1 MMKVNVY
8 TLNSF
13 AKTKEGG
20 NAAGVVINADLL
32 SEKEMRKIA
41 AILGFSETAFILQ
54 SNVADFK
61 VRFFTPKEEVDLCGH
76 ATIATF
82 YTMASLGLLKP
93 GKYKQETKAGIL
105 GIEIKEDNSIMM
117 NQPVPVFSEIIDKDE
132 LADSLN
138 IKASQ
143 MIEDLP
149 VQVVSTG
156 LRDII
161 IPLKSIKILNAIK
174 PDMEKIKKISQKYN
188 VVGYH
193 VFALESLHGA
203 NANCRNFAPLY
214 DIPEESATGTS
225 NGALGCYLYRYGKI
239 NNEQASDIVF
249 EQGYSMKKPSE
260 ILVSLTVNEN
270 EILEVMVG
278 GNAMN
283 LALSEVEIR
292 EEDQ

>member
-1 MMKVNVY
+1 MKVNVF

-20 NAAGVVINADLL
+20 NAAGVMINADSL
-32 SEKEMRKIA
+32 SEMEMRKIA
-41 AILGFSETAFILQ
+41 AILGHSETAFILK
-54 SNVADFK
+54 SEVADFK

-93 GKYKQETKAGIL
+93 GMYKQETKAGIL
-105 GIEIKEDNSIMM
+105 GVEIKEDGSIMM
-117 NQPVPVFSEIIDKDE
+117 NQQVPVFSEIIDRE
-132 LADSLN
+132 EIADSLN

-143 MIEDLP
+143 IAEDLL

-161 IPLKSIKILNAIK
+161 VPVKSIKILFGIK
-174 PDMEKIKKISQKYN
+174 PDMEKIKQISRKYN
-188 VVGYH
+188 AVGYH

-225 NGALGCYLYRYGKI
+225 NGALGCYLYHYGKI
-239 NNEQASDIVF
+239 NDEKASNLVI

-260 ILVSLTVNEN
+260 IMVSLTVKKN
-270 EILEVMVG
+270 EIFEVKVG

-283 LALSEVEIR
+283 LVLSEVEI
-292 EEDQ
+292 

>member
-1 MMKVNVY
+1 MKVNVY

-13 AKTKEGG
+13 AKTKKGG
-20 NAAGVVINADLL
+20 NAAGVVTNADSL
-32 SEKEMRKIA
+32 SETEMRKIA

-93 GKYKQETKAGIL
+93 GTYKQETKAGIL

-117 NQPVPVFSEIIDKDE
+117 NQPAPVFSEIIDKEE

-138 IKASQ
+138 IKASH
-143 MIEDLP
+143 MPEDLS

-156 LRDII
+156 LRDIMV
-161 IPLKSIKILNAIK
+161 PVKSIKILNAIK
-174 PDMEKIKKISQKYN
+174 PDMEKIKKFSRKYN
-188 VVGYH
+188 AVGYH

-203 NANCRNFAPLY
+203 YANCRNFAPLY

-225 NGALGCYLYRYGKI
+225 NGALGCYLYHYGKI
-239 NNEQASDIVF
+239 NNEQASNIVF

-260 ILVSLTVNEN
+260 ILVSLTVKEN
-270 EILEVMVG
+270 EILEVKVG

-283 LALSEVEIR
+283 LALSEVEI
-292 EEDQ
+292 

>member
-1 MMKVNVY
+1 MKVNVY

-20 NAAGVVINADLL
+20 NAAGVVTNADSL

-41 AILGFSETAFILQ
+41 AILGFSETAFILR

-82 YTMASLGLLKP
+82 YIMASLGLLKP
-93 GKYKQETKAGIL
+93 GMYKQETKAGIL

-143 MIEDLP
+143 MPEDLS

-156 LRDII
+156 LRDIMV
-161 IPLKSIKILNAIK
+161 PVKNIKILNTIK
-174 PDMEKIKKISQKYN
+174 PDMGKIKKISRKYN
-188 VVGYH
+188 AVGYH

-203 NANCRNFAPLY
+203 YANCRNFAPLY

-225 NGALGCYLYRYGKI
+225 NGALGCYLYHYGKI
-239 NNEQASDIVF
+239 NNEQALNIVF
-249 EQGYSMKKPSE
+249 EQGYFMKKPSE
-260 ILVSLTVNEN
+260 ILVSLTVKEN
-270 EILEVMVG
+270 EILEVKVG
-278 GNAMN
+278 GIAMN
-283 LALSEVEIR
+283 LALAEVEI
-292 EEDQ
+292 

>member
-1 MMKVNVY
+1 MKVNVY

-20 NAAGVVINADLL
+20 NAAGVVTNADSL

-41 AILGFSETAFILQ
+41 AILGISETAFILR
-54 SNVADFK
+54 SNVADFN
-61 VRFFTPKEEVDLCGH
+61 VRFFTPNEEVDLCGH

-93 GKYKQETKAGIL
+93 GTYKQETKAGIL

-143 MIEDLP
+143 MPEDLS

-156 LRDII
+156 LRDIMV
-161 IPLKSIKILNAIK
+161 PVKSIKILNAIK

-188 VVGYH
+188 AVGYH

-203 NANCRNFAPLY
+203 YANCRNFAPLY

-225 NGALGCYLYRYGKI
+225 NGALGCYLYHYGKI
-239 NNEQASDIVF
+239 NNEQASNIVF

-260 ILVSLTVNEN
+260 ILVSLTVKEN
-270 EILEVMVG
+270 EILEVKVG

-283 LALSEVEIR
+283 LALSEVEI
-292 EEDQ
+292 

>member
-20 NAAGVVINADLL
+20 NAAGVVPNADSL

-41 AILGFSETAFILQ
+41 ANLGFSETAFILR
-54 SNVADFK
+54 SNIADFK
-61 VRFFTPKEEVDLCGH
+61 VRFFTPNEEVDLCGH

-82 YTMASLGLLKP
+82 YTMSSLGLLKP
-93 GKYKQETKAGIL
+93 GTYKQETKAGIL

-117 NQPVPVFSEIIDKDE
+117 NQPVPVYSEIIDKEE

-138 IKASQ
+138 INAAQILK
-143 MIEDLP
+143 DLP

-156 LRDII
+156 IRDIMV
-161 IPLKSIKILNAIK
+161 PVNNIKILNTIK
-174 PDMEKIKKISQKYN
+174 PDMEKIKKISRKYN

-203 NANCRNFAPLY
+203 NAICRNFAPLY

-225 NGALGCYLYRYGKI
+225 NGALGCYLYHYGKI
-239 NNEQASDIVF
+239 NSEQASNIVIA
-249 EQGYSMKKPSE
+249 QGYSMKKPSE
-260 ILVSLTVNEN
+260 IIVSLTVKDN
-270 EILEVMVG
+270 EILEVKVG

-283 LALSEVEIR
+283 LALSEV
-292 EEDQ
+292 DVPLLM